1 MAECS
6 RPPSASAPP
15 LASCETETGDVE
27 TDSREDSECEDDA
40 VASFEWTMAIIA
52 LVGFFAIA
60 CAFTVV
66 GVFVADGADSGSVL
80 ERRLETFMLI
90 RGVAKN
96 ETD

>member
-1 MAECS
+1 MTECP
-6 RPPSASAPP
+6 RPPSAPP
-15 LASCETETGDVE
+15 LASCETETGE
-27 TDSREDSECEDDA
+27 IATDSREDSEREDDA

-52 LVGFFAIA
+52 LVGFVAIA

-66 GVFVADGADSGSVL
+66 GVFVTDRADSGSVL

-90 RGVAKN
+90 RGIAKN

>member
-1 MAECS
+1 MTECP
-6 RPPSASAPP
+6 RPPSAPP
-15 LASCETETGDVE
+15 LASCETETGEIE

-40 VASFEWTMAIIA
+40 VVAFEWTMAIIA
-52 LVGFFAIA
+52 LVGFVAIA

-66 GVFVADGADSGSVL
+66 GVFVTDRADSGSVL